1 MFSKILEVLLG
12 REGYK
17 EVILNFDKKVSL
29 ITGAGSGIGRQLAIE
44 LEKLGS
50 IVVLSD
56 VNESGLEETAKLV
69 NCEDKERFSVVDVTN
84 YDQVKSFIQK
94 ATQKF
99 GRIDYLFNNAG
110 IAIAADARDYDVSHW
125 KAVVDVNLMGV
136 IHGCDVAYKIM
147 AKQGSGHIVNIAS
160 LSGLVPFP
168 TNAPYAA
175 TKHAVVGLSTSL
187 RVEGEALGVK
197 VSAVCPGFIES
208 NIYSATKSINLDRE
222 SFLNA
227 DLPFKKVPTDIAAG
241 EILKGVFKNKSLIVF
256 PGYAIVAWFLYRVSS
271 FFQRKISRDLISQFR
286 RMRQS

>member
-1 MFSKILEVLLG
+1 
-12 REGYK
+12 
-17 EVILNFDKKVSL
+17 
-29 ITGAGSGIGRQLAIE
+29 
-44 LEKLGS
+44 
-50 IVVLSD
+50 
-56 VNESGLEETAKLV
+56 
-69 NCEDKERFSVVDVTN
+69 
-84 YDQVKSFIQK
+84 
-94 ATQKF
+94 
-99 GRIDYLFNNAG
+99 
-110 IAIAADARDYDVSHW
+110 
-125 KAVVDVNLMGV
+125 MGV

-147 AKQGSGHIVNIAS
+147 AKQGNGHIVNIAS

-208 NIYSATKSINLDRE
+208 NIYSATESINLDRE

-241 EILKGVFKNKSLIVF
+241 EILKGVLKNKSLIVF
-256 PGYAIVAWFLYRVSS
+256 PGYAVLAWLLYRVSS

-286 RMRQS
+286 RMRKS